1 MKSKILFELGT
12 DSLRTLLST
21 LGYAE
26 IKQSDLK
33 VTLQFLLAMVNK
45 LEVPEGKVV
54 HWGNHQMDL
63 MTANMTEITRIVL
76 LMGKEINRMRVA
88 QHKPIKNFIS
98 EAENSDKMMKMIEK
112 REEIRQHERMVDD
125 D

>member
-1 MKSKILFELGT
+1 MKSKILFELGAK
-12 DSLRTLLST
+12 SLRTLLST

-54 HWGNHQMDL
+54 HWDNYQLEL
-63 MTANMTEITRIVL
+63 MTANVVEATRIVL

-98 EAENSDKMMKMIEK
+98 EAESSDKMMKMIEK
-112 REEIRQHERMVDD
+112 REEIRQHERMVSDD
-125 D
+125 